1 VPEIVGIPIEAAI
14 VKAGEKI
21 GFLAIGRQEDVA
33 LQHLVQPGGR
43 GARRPDRNKVGQ
55 PRRAMVIAG
64 THAALPDLPLS
75 ARAIPAGRTVLASR
89 R

>member
-1 VPEIVGIPIEAAI
+1 
-14 VKAGEKI
+14 
-21 GFLAIGRQEDVA
+21 
-33 LQHLVQPGGR
+33 VQPGGR